1 MPTTPLNVS
10 EDRRAVKYTGTNS
23 AEIAALISD
32 FTVNSENASGLT
44 FTSDGANRTVPVN
57 GWITYWQG
65 AVREDVFANDDDFYD
80 VYRDT
85 GVAAADHVH
94 ELKLT
99 TGPAIAAPE
108 EA

>member
-1 MPTTPLNVS
+1 MPTTPLHVS

-23 AEIAALISD
+23 AEIAALIND
-32 FTVNSENASGLT
+32 FTVTSENASGLT
-44 FTSDGANRTVPVN
+44 FTSGGTTRAVARN

-65 AVREDVFANDDDFYD
+65 AVQEETFANDDDFYD

-85 GVAAADHVH
+85 AVDAGNHVH